1 MSAAG
6 PSFLARIEPLVDRL
20 IGPVRKRR
28 LIHRWF
34 MLRRGMTLGVRA
46 AVLDGAGRVFLVRH
60 AYIEGW
66 HLPGGGVERGQSAR
80 AALEAELREEANIEL
95 TMEPALF
102 ALYHNARA
110 APRDH
115 VALYIVRAFEQRGE
129 RMPDHEILEARFF
142 PLNALPEGVTEST
155 RKRLGEIAGVAPVPP
170 EW

>member
-1 MSAAG
+1 M
-6 PSFLARIEPLVDRL
+6 
-20 IGPVRKRR
+20 RKRR

-95 TMEPALF
+95 T
-102 ALYHNARA
+102 
-110 APRDH
+110 
-115 VALYIVRAFEQRGE
+115 
-129 RMPDHEILEARFF
+129 
-142 PLNALPEGVTEST
+142 
-155 RKRLGEIAGVAPVPP
+155 
-170 EW
+170 